1 MKGNNMRILLT
12 ILTLTI
18 YTQNHAS
25 TYIDDHVQK
34 LNWNGIDVVWL
45 EDSKLP
51 TYDIS
56 IYFGEGAIG
65 DAKGLE
71 GATEITLN
79 QLTSGSKKFSQK
91 EIIEQLEFYGV
102 SYGSSVTH
110 EFADFSISGLVKDYK
125 PTVKLICHLFNE
137 ATFPEPE
144 LNTLKARVLSSL
156 KSIVTNHGALANHIF
171 RAETLKSTGYGTSVE
186 GNIASLKKISSTD
199 LKVRIGELNNKVKK
213 RIYIKGPKS
222 ILGVKQILSKDC
234 GWTNNGKK
242 REYPKVK
249 SIVRNNSLIFIPMKD
264 ANQAQVRI
272 GRILTTKEVS
282 GENDELMAFAA
293 KFMGGGFTSRLVQG
307 LRVEKGLTYSASAYA
322 SGQSSYGRSGI
333 STFTKNETLPELLS
347 ATKEIIEKA
356 STDIDESIFK
366 RAKKNIKGN
375 YLLGL
380 ESTSDFLKNLM
391 FFDHKGI
398 DYDHIYKF
406 TDIIDKIDRDD
417 LMKMNKQ
424 LFNWKDQTIVVLGDR
439 SLIPGLKKAGYIV
452 YEVDYKNY
460 L

>member
-1 MKGNNMRILLT
+1 MRILIF

-18 YTQNHAS
+18 YSNAFS
-25 TYIDDHVQK
+25 SNYIDDHVQK
-34 LNWNGIDVVWL
+34 LSWNGIDVIWL

-65 DAKGLE
+65 DTAGLE
-71 GATEITLN
+71 GSTEITLN
-79 QLTSGSKKFSQK
+79 QLTSGSTKYSQK

-102 SYGSSVTH
+102 TYGSSVTH
-110 EFADFSISGLVKDYK
+110 EFADFSVSGLVKDYK
-125 PTVKLICHLFNE
+125 PTLELICHLFNE
-137 ATFPEPE
+137 ATFPTPE
-144 LNTLKARVLSSL
+144 LNVLKTRVLSSL
-156 KSIVTNHGALANHIF
+156 RSIVTNHGALANHIF

-186 GNIASLKKISSTD
+186 GNIASLKKVSSSD
-199 LKVRIGELNNKVKK
+199 LKKRMEELNHKVKK

-222 ILGVKQILSKDC
+222 ILGVEKIISKDC
-234 GWTNNGKK
+234 GWKGKGLK
-242 REYPKVK
+242 RKYPKVEK
-249 SIVRNNSLIFIPMKD
+249 IVRNNSLIFIPMKD

-272 GRILTTKEVS
+272 GRIMTTKEVS
-282 GENDELMAFAA
+282 EGNDELMAFAS
-293 KFMGGGFTSRLVQG
+293 KFMGGGFTSRLIQG
-307 LRVEKGLTYSASAYA
+307 LRVERGLTYSASAYA
-322 SGQSSYGRSGI
+322 SGQSAYGRAGI

-347 ATKEIIEKA
+347 ATKEIIKKA
-356 STDIDESIFK
+356 STDIDKSIFK

-398 DYDHIYKF
+398 DYDQIYKF
-406 TDIIDKIDRDD
+406 TEIIDGIGRSD
-417 LMKMNKQ
+417 LMEMNKQ
-424 LFNWKDQTIVVLGDR
+424 LFNWEDQTIVVLGDR
-439 SLIPGLKKAGYIV
+439 SLISGLKKAGYKV
-452 YEVDYKNY
+452 LEVDYNNY